1 MSLMLGVLDTIL
13 NWLRSWSEPLQITF
27 VFIFLL
33 AMLLTCRKALKTK
46 GDSISWVILAII
58 LFGLFIFYIY
68 AVF

>member
-13 NWLRSWSEPLQITF
+13 NWLRGWSESLQVAF
-27 VFIFLL
+27 VFIFVL

-46 GDSISWVILAII
+46 GDSISWVILAVI
-58 LFGLFIFYIY
+58 LFVLFVLYIN